1 MSILYFRKYY
11 SSNIMGLAVVGNQSL
26 DELEGLVQESF
37 INVENK
43 NVTPSIWQDHPYDPA
58 ENGGTM

>member
-1 MSILYFRKYY
+1 
-11 SSNIMGLAVVGNQSL
+11 MGLAVVGNQSL
-26 DELEGLVQESF
+26 DELESLVQESF

-43 NVTPSIWQDHPYDPA
+43 NVTPSIWKDHPYDPA